1 MESMRKN
8 VGTNLSSKAM
18 IGDTMIID
26 SIVQTTSMLPFSNP
40 LLDFDSM
47 LKILILTNM
56 PIANTK
62 HIYMR

>member
-8 VGTNLSSKAM
+8 MGTYLSSKAM

-26 SIVQTTSMLPFSNP
+26 SIVQTTSMSPFSN
-40 LLDFDSM
+40 LLLEFESM
-47 LKILILTNM
+47 LKFLIFTNM
-56 PIANTK
+56 PFANTK